1 MRKEEKQLTEQN
13 EIHNNFTFYQ
23 NLSSKQTDF
32 KQNYLKEIYDT
43 LKSMEIKKTPGNDE
57 LSKEFYQYF
66 WDDVKI
72 PLLASIND
80 AFTKELRKSQKQTA
94 ITLIEKKDRD
104 KRIIKNWTPITLL
117 NINLKLIP
125 KALAM
130 HSKDTSDRLK
140 DISCS
145 I

>member
-1 MRKEEKQLTEQN
+1 
-13 EIHNNFTFYQ
+13 
-23 NLSSKQTDF
+23 
-32 KQNYLKEIYDT
+32 
-43 LKSMEIKKTPGNDE
+43 MEIKKTPGNDE

-94 ITLIEKKDRD
+94 IKLIEKKDRD

-117 NINLKLIP
+117 KINLKLIP

-130 HSKDTSDRLK
+130 HLKDTSDRLK